1 MNWHDW
7 MRNDK
12 TLLAF
17 LMLAFLAVWYF
28 TRYEKLFD
36 SITTFEG
43 ALIALITGE
52 VLRRRNGGNGENV
65 QK

>member
-1 MNWHDW
+1 
-7 MRNDK
+7 
-12 TLLAF
+12 
-17 LMLAFLAVWYF
+17 MLAFLAVWYF